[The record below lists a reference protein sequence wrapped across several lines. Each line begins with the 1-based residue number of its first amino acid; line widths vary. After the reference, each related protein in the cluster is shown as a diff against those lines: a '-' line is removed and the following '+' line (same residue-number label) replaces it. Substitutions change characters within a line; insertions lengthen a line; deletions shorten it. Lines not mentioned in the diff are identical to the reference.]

1 MKNIILSA
9 IAVAITMVSCNQKN
23 KQEEIVNSETSK
35 PETETATVKV
45 NPTSFSIKEIVTDYL
60 SLKNALTKDD
70 SNATADAGKALV
82 ETLGKIDMKKLSGE
96 QMKTY
101 MDIADDVKEHAEH
114 IGDNGGKIEHQ
125 REHFV
130 TLSKDME
137 DLIQLFGTNQKLYL
151 DFCPMADNNKGAVW
165 ISETKE
171 ITNPYF
177 GKDMATCGSIK
188 KEFILFKIS
197 FRLTQLFLILK
208 CKSLVF

>member
-23 KQEEIVNSETSK
+23 KQEETVNSEISK
-35 PETETATVKV
+35 PETATVKV

-114 IGDNGGKIEHQ
+114 IGDNAGNIAHQ

-130 TLSKDME
+130 LMSKDIN
-137 DLIQLFGTNQKLYL
+137 DLIKTFGTEQKLYQ
-151 DFCPMADNNKGAVW
+151 DFCPMADEGKGAIW
-165 ISETKE
+165 ISELKD
-171 ITNPYF
+171 IKNPYF
-177 GKDMATCGSIK
+177 GSEMLTCGSVR
-188 KEFILFKIS
+188 KEF
-197 FRLTQLFLILK
+197 
-208 CKSLVF
+208 

>member
-9 IAVAITMVSCNQKN
+9 IAMSFVLVSCNQKN
-23 KQEEIVNSETSK
+23 KQEETVNSETSK

-101 MDIADDVKEHAEH
+101 MDISDDVKEHAEH
-114 IGDNGGKIEHQ
+114 IGDNAGNIAHQ

-130 TLSKDME
+130 LMSKDIN
-137 DLIQLFGTNQKLYL
+137 DLITTFGTEQKLYQ
-151 DFCPMADNNKGAVW
+151 DFCPMADEGKGAIW
-165 ISETKE
+165 ISELKD
-171 ITNPYF
+171 IKNPYY
-177 GKDMATCGSIK
+177 GSEMLTCGSVR
-188 KEFILFKIS
+188 KEF
-197 FRLTQLFLILK
+197 
-208 CKSLVF
+208 

>member
-1 MKNIILSA
+1 MKTINTNPIFQQLKILKMKNIILSA

-23 KQEEIVNSETSK
+23 KQEETVNSETSK
-35 PETETATVKV
+35 PETATVKV

-114 IGDNGGKIEHQ
+114 IGDNAGNIVHQ

-130 TLSKDME
+130 LMSKDIN
-137 DLIQLFGTNQKLYL
+137 DLIKTFGTEQKLYQ
-151 DFCPMADNNKGAVW
+151 DFCPMADEGKGAIW
-165 ISETKE
+165 ISELKD
-171 ITNPYF
+171 IKNPYF
-177 GKDMATCGSIK
+177 GSEMLTCGSVR
-188 KEFILFKIS
+188 KEF
-197 FRLTQLFLILK
+197 
-208 CKSLVF
+208 